1 MNLYPFKP
9 EIKLALNAAASE
21 SLVYFQE
28 YSTVCDHGVSLCAHG
43 LHRYVRLPKSTREI
57 TLVFFK
63 RHVAE
68 SFEIGRRVVPRK
80 SYNSLMFH
88 EVQQYCMIDHP
99 KTQLLQSFR
108 SELYRYYINGFK
120 FFRIEY

>member
-1 MNLYPFKP
+1 MKTEIELLLNYPP
-9 EIKLALNAAASE
+9 MILGCNP
-21 SLVYFQE
+21 YFEQR
-28 YSTVCDHGVSLCAHG
+28 SDRFDHGAVLCARGLKRYVSL
-43 LHRYVRLPKSTREI
+43 PKDTQKI
-57 TLVFFK
+57 TIRFFK
-63 RHVAE
+63 RYAPE

-108 SELYRYYINGFK
+108 YELYRYYINGFK